1 MKGTKD
7 SREGKPDEKEPQS
20 CSETL
25 GRPTMMTYRQ
35 SRVMTDAEKAKKKR
49 GPLKMTKCG

>member
-1 MKGTKD
+1 MKDRRK
-7 SREGKPDEKEPQS
+7 RKPDEKEPQS

-35 SRVMTDAEKAKKKR
+35 SRVMTDAEKVKKKR